1 MPWNNDSTK
10 QMTFRLDTTLLPEK
24 DCEDIIKSK
33 FAKEYFID
41 PNKLTKTAVEVYM
54 VNIDWLLAD
63 KKSFV
68 DFVFILT

>member
-41 PNKLTKTAVEVYM
+41 PNKLTKTAVEV
-54 VNIDWLLAD
+54 
-63 KKSFV
+63 
-68 DFVFILT
+68 